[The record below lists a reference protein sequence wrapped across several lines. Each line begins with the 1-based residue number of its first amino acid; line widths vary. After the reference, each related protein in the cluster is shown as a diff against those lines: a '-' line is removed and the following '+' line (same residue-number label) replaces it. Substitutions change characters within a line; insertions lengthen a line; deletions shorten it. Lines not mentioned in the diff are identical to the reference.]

1 MVRIMP
7 DQTTRGA
14 ACAAN
19 LCYRI
24 SHGQTAVKVSRGNT
38 GMGLAGVC
46 AQKGNPPLAA
56 TKGGAPITVQ
66 PAALWPSPNPSALQD
81 KRPTETR
88 LRGWAF
94 RIRTN
99 ESVRELSD
107 WNCVTTS
114 PEGGASPAAE
124 TLRV

>member
-38 GMGLAGVC
+38 GMGLAGVR
-46 AQKGNPPLAA
+46 AQKGNPRLAA
-56 TKGGAPITVQ
+56 TKSGAPITVQ
-66 PAALWPSPNPSALQD
+66 PAALWPSPNPSALQ
-81 KRPTETR
+81 
-88 LRGWAF
+88 A
-94 RIRTN
+94 
-99 ESVRELSD
+99 SLS
-107 WNCVTTS
+107 
-114 PEGGASPAAE
+114 GASGVGPSALVGLIFTWVRCKTLAARQRQDLSRHLPLPRPL
-124 TLRV
+124 TS